1 MTDVGTGFLQAISAF
16 FTTRL
21 GKASASTWKDAGSL
35 VDSLT
40 DGIPDNTK
48 PAFEQLKT
56 AIKTDQA
63 IAEPI
68 ITAISKQTA
77 LITKMVTESQADLA
91 ADGFSTA
98 EAGRIAVRVGTA
110 LMAVD
115 AAVNIIATELV
126 KDMSEPQREQTRT
139 ALMGIWNPW
148 VQPLRDLGDGA
159 GKVLDS
165 VGSTVLGVDSIT
177 DTLADAVKDKQL
189 SFDADAFRLALA
201 ITGVAE
207 KKFGAFTLN
216 DTRLEAFFGFNRR
229 AFANPSE
236 EDKTSLVERDGTWW
250 RADQPNLGMRIF
262 VTIKPGIQDNPL
274 LKKIMPGSGDPTT
287 IKPTAVSLDI
297 VDGLYLGD
305 GRGAGN
311 EKAVLPVSF
320 SSPVAEIRETALGL
334 RRNDAKEVT
343 GLELTMIL
351 AARLGDA
358 LGLQVV
364 GIGAVIALDGEPTP
378 QSMFPMAV
386 SLRWPDAIGIRINA
400 GVVKGGGYLER
411 KIRTYGDPP
420 KEIAEFGGVI
430 QIEILK
436 VGVYAIGI
444 LSPDPFSFVLVM
456 GVRFPVA
463 IELSFGFTFN
473 GVGGILAVNRT
484 VNTTE
489 LIAGMKSHFI
499 DKVLFPSDPVA
510 EAPGILDKVAKV
522 FPVAE
527 GGFVIGPVIELGW
540 GSQAKIIE
548 AKLGVVLALPDPKV
562 LILGAVR
569 VRAPAKDAPLTDL
582 RCEVVAEISADRF
595 LLIATLRDSKIAG
608 ITVSGDLGLLIQ
620 WGGGGAFALSVGGFN
635 PRYTEIPADLKALER
650 ITMDLSPP
658 AVVKIV
664 LKVYFAVTAGAVM
677 AGVRGDFSADIGVA
691 SAKAWLQLD
700 MIFRWAPRFGFA
712 IDIKVGVEIRVFGC
726 SFASIRFE
734 GSLEGTRP
742 WRIEGTAT
750 VDVWWCPTFDFDLG
764 PITWGQDAVE
774 RPPAVQPL
782 ALVREA
788 LDQEESWKALLP
800 SDGDQLAVFG
810 RIEPDDGMLA
820 HPLAGLEVTQ
830 SKVPLE
836 THLDRVGSADV
847 TAHRVAMG
855 LPTTSTG
862 PVAAVSTVTAPFAPG
877 QFLALD
883 GEQLLARSGFDD
895 YPSGCRIAAS
905 TTPTHGP
912 ALDDDV
918 RWHTWFREEELP
930 AIEGMRFDFAE
941 MGPVLLDHGIPSR
954 RLAEREN
961 PYFGR
966 VDHVKAAAAPV
977 VSVLPA
983 GAARIVRVDDG
994 GSVLADLGVLAA
1006 SQAAWAADTVNHS
1019 GAGSVVAVAV
1029 GSM

>member
-16 FTTRL
+16 FTTKL
-21 GKASASTWKDAGSL
+21 GKASATTWKDAGSL
-35 VDSLT
+35 VDSLH
-40 DGIPDNTK
+40 DGVPDNTK

-56 AIKTDQA
+56 AIKNDQA

-68 ITAISKQTA
+68 ITAIKKQTD
-77 LITKMVTESQADLA
+77 LITKMVDESTADLDA
-91 ADGFSTA
+91 GDFSTA
-98 EAGRIAVRVGTA
+98 KAGRIAVRLGTA

-115 AAVNIIATELV
+115 EAVNIIAKELV
-126 KDMSEPQREQTRT
+126 KDMSEPQREQTRV

-148 VQPLRDLGDGA
+148 VQPFRDLADGA
-159 GKVLDS
+159 GKVLDA
-165 VGSTVLGVDSIT
+165 VGSTLLGVDSVT
-177 DTLADAVKDKQL
+177 ATLAESVKDKQL
-189 SFDADAFRLALA
+189 SFDQDAFRVGLVIAGVGERNLGAL
-201 ITGVAE
+201 
-207 KKFGAFTLN
+207 TLN
-216 DTRLEAFFGFNRR
+216 DTRLEAFFGFSRR
-229 AFANPSE
+229 SFANPSE

-250 RADQPNLGMRIF
+250 RADQPNLGLRIF
-262 VTIKPGIQDNPL
+262 VTIQPGIQNNPL
-274 LKKIMPGSGDPTT
+274 LKKIMPGSGDPKT

-297 VDGLYLGD
+297 TDGLYLGD

-311 EKAVLPVSF
+311 EKAVLPVTF

-334 RRNDAKEVT
+334 VRNAAKEVT
-343 GLELTMIL
+343 GLELTMIF
-351 AARLGDA
+351 AATLGDA
-358 LGLQVV
+358 IGLQVV
-364 GIGAVIALDGEPTP
+364 GVGAVIALDGEPTQ
-378 QSMFPMAV
+378 QSVFPMVV
-386 SLRWPDAIGIRINA
+386 SPRWPDAIGIRINA

-411 KIRTYGDPP
+411 RIRTYGTPP
-420 KEIAEFGGVI
+420 VEVAEFGGVI

-444 LSPDPFSFVLVM
+444 LTPDPFSLVLVM

-489 LIAGMKSHFI
+489 LVAGMKSHFI
-499 DKVLFPSDPVA
+499 DSVLFPDDPVA
-510 EAPGILDKVAKV
+510 AAPGILDKVAKV
-522 FPVAE
+522 FPPAE
-527 GGFVIGPVIELGW
+527 GGFVIGPIIELGW

-548 AKLGVVLALPDPKV
+548 AKLGIVLALPDPKV

-569 VRAPAKDAPLTDL
+569 VRAPSKQAPLTDL

-635 PRYTEIPADLKALER
+635 PRYTEIPADLLSLER

-658 AVVKIV
+658 AVVKII

-700 MIFRWAPRFGFA
+700 MIFRWVPRFGFA
-712 IDIKVGVEIRVFGC
+712 IDLRLGIDIKVFGC
-726 SFASIRFE
+726 SFASIRFS
-734 GSLEGTRP
+734 GTLEGTRP

-750 VDVWWCPTFDFDLG
+750 VDVWWLPTFDFDLG
-764 PITWGQDAVE
+764 PITWGQGAVE
-774 RPPAVQPL
+774 KPPAAQPL
-782 ALVREA
+782 ALVQEA
-788 LDQEESWKALLP
+788 LEQEDAWKALLP
-800 SDGDQLAVFG
+800 HHGDQLAVFG
-810 RIEPDDGMLA
+810 RIEGDDELLA
-820 HPLAGLEVTQ
+820 HPLAALEVTQ
-830 SKVPLE
+830 SRLPLE
-836 THLDRVGSADV
+836 THIDRVGSADV

-855 LPTTSTG
+855 LPTTSAG

-877 QFLALD
+877 QFLALEGD
-883 GEQLLARSGFDD
+883 QLLARSGFDD
-895 YPSGCRIAAS
+895 YPSGCRVAAA

-912 ALDDDV
+912 AVDDDV
-918 RWHTWFREEELP
+918 RWHTWFREEELAP
-930 AIEGMRFDFAE
+930 IDGMRFDFAE
-941 MGPVLLDHGIPSR
+941 LAPVLLDHGIPAR
-954 RLAEREN
+954 RLVEREN

-966 VDHVKAAAAPV
+966 VDHSAAVTSPA

-983 GAARIVRVDDG
+983 GAARVVRVDDG
-994 GSVLADLGVLAA
+994 GSVLADLGVMTA
-1006 SQAAWAADTVNHS
+1006 SQAAWAADVVNHS